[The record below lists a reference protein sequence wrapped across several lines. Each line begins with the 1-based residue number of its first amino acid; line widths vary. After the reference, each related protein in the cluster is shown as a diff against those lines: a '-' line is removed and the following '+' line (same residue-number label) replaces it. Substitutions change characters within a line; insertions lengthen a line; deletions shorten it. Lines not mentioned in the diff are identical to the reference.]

1 MEEKSRE
8 WRKGLFICRDNLVRK
23 VWIKGLA
30 AKHLHLVFIWC
41 VGFLLFCRRRNIRG
55 LKDFRD
61 ICKIRVMYDIGECI
75 KSNFSKSDIGVP
87 VFGGSGR
94 ILTVVDMEDCNLIL
108 SDQTVKLFDDTVKVM
123 DDIVTAVA
131 CVTGVE
137 ADAQFVA
144 VNDTVIDLCEF
155 FEAAS
160 DLRSFPAMVS
170 SAMLQGVSAVSTS
183 LSPLIICAI
192 PASVPAPT
200 WAPGCRINV

>member
-160 DLRSFPAMVS
+160 DSQIPFPPW
-170 SAMLQGVSAVSTS
+170 
-183 LSPLIICAI
+183 SPVQCYKGYQL
-192 PASVPAPT
+192 
-200 WAPGCRINV
+200 

>member
-75 KSNFSKSDIGVP
+75 KSNFSKSDIGMP
-87 VFGGSGR
+87 VFCGSR
-94 ILTVVDMEDCNLIL
+94 NIFTVINVKDGNLIFPIRRSNSSITSSKWWMISYPL
-108 SDQTVKLFDDTVKVM
+108 SLVWQVSKQTL
-123 DDIVTAVA
+123 
-131 CVTGVE
+131 
-137 ADAQFVA
+137 
-144 VNDTVIDLCEF
+144 
-155 FEAAS
+155 
-160 DLRSFPAMVS
+160 
-170 SAMLQGVSAVSTS
+170 S
-183 LSPLIICAI
+183 LSLYTTP
-192 PASVPAPT
+192 S
-200 WAPGCRINV
+200 